1 MFLKRFKKFLH
12 NCSWN
17 QLFLFHASRF
27 GSILLH
33 VFLFSFSFSFFLL
46 SFFFFLFLSY
56 WTNRILKYLTR
67 NLIFH
72 MPLCQAPKRKRRV
85 SFPCRKQVFFRTNEL
100 QRSQQSLVSGVAFP
114 KQVSR
119 PPSCSL
125 TGLWLIW
132 PRLPWVP
139 SVRTQAGK
147 TGRDIKES
155 VFGKGRLGWGVE
167 ETCGLTL
174 AALIAAHS
182 RWINPWI
189 CFKLPLSSPPPPP
202 LLDRVRH
209 TSMPKTDNTL
219 WHCALMAEFTD
230 IFIRAVPKCRR
241 REATKTIFLPEVL

>member
-1 MFLKRFKKFLH
+1 MKSAIFIPCFSLRIHFVARF
-12 NCSWN
+12 
-17 QLFLFHASRF
+17 
-27 GSILLH
+27 
-33 VFLFSFSFSFFLL
+33 
-46 SFFFFLFLSY
+46 SFFFFLLSSFFFLFFLSY

-189 CFKLPLSSPPPPP
+189 CFKLPLSSPPSHLFWIECDTPRCPRLIIRSDIAHWWP
-202 LLDRVRH
+202 NLL
-209 TSMPKTDNTL
+209 TYLLELCPN
-219 WHCALMAEFTD
+219 AEGGRLQKQYFSQRCYKAT
-230 IFIRAVPKCRR
+230 FLSRA
-241 REATKTIFLPEVL
+241 EW